1 MASKPKT
8 PELLMKDLILKG
20 TGTKDILVAL
30 NKAFPKAN
38 QTFTSRLVSYNRTFL
53 RKLGFVVERSG
64 RSDKGRVRGPNVA
77 TTSKPAAKKK
87 IVKKKA
93 AVKKKAPAKKKVAKK
108 KVAVKKKAPAKRKKI
123 TGKKKPATRKI
134 SRRSKVGVKKKKRK
148 AAK

>member
-93 AVKKKAPAKKKVAKK
+93 VVKKKAPAKK